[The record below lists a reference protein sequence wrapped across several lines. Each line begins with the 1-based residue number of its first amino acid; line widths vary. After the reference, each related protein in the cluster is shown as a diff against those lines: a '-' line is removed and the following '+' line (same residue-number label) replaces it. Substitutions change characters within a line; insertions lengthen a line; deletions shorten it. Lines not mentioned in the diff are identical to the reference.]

1 MREKVLSTI
10 KKLIFMFLIML
21 CVVSQSTSTQ
31 CKTVLNKKQ
40 TESYLQKISKYEM
53 STIQNPQ
60 YGSIGGE
67 WLMIGLA
74 RFERVPSSYVEIYLN
89 NLKEYVKKCDGV
101 LSTRK
106 YTEYSR
112 VVLALTSLGIDPEN
126 FEGYNLLK
134 SLAEFDNVNKLGI
147 NGPTYALIA
156 LDSGDYAIPEP
167 AKSYDGKVTTRE
179 KLVGLLVNAQN
190 DDGGWSY
197 MGGKSDVD
205 VTAMAMQALA
215 NYKKQS
221 KVEKALEKGIEYLSK
236 KQNKTGAYSTSNSE
250 NCESTAQVLTALSEM
265 RIKIDDSRFVKN
277 GKNVYDGLMTFY
289 KDNGAFC
296 HTKGKGANQM
306 STDQAMYAIT
316 AYYRSISGMNRLY
329 DMSDGIIKIENTKV
343 ETTKADNKEETKSSA
358 SDKNKNDANNNDKN
372 NSTSKNTK
380 RNASSNSKNN
390 SKSNGNTLNN
400 SDDNDNRENNE
411 SKNRKDNNV
420 ETEENTNTTD
430 SLENATDVL
439 ENNDEENKIAIDNN
453 IEQTE
458 NKENKISANNKENV
472 TKETKHKNRRPYI
485 ILIFGICCGI
495 AGKFGFDIYKYK
507 KKRVTNKDEQN

>member
-1 MREKVLSTI
+1 M
-10 KKLIFMFLIML
+10 KKLLATIAIFFM
-21 CVVSQSTSTQ
+21 CVSTS
-31 CKTVLNKKQ
+31 VMGSQ
-40 TESYLQKISKYEM
+40 TPSKDDIENTINKISYYQMNTVK
-53 STIQNPQ
+53 NPA
-60 YGSIGGE
+60 YGSVGGE
-67 WLMIGLA
+67 WTVFGLA
-74 RFERVPSSYVEIYLN
+74 RCGNIKDEYIEKYVGNVSKTVADNKGI
-89 NLKEYVKKCDGV
+89 

-106 YTEYSR
+106 YTEYAR
-112 VVLALTSLGIDPEN
+112 TIIALTAIQKNPQN
-126 FEGYNLLK
+126 FSGYNLLQP
-134 SLAEFDNVNKLGI
+134 LATFENIMIQGVNGAAYTLMAFDCGNYEIPDATTGKQTTRNKLI
-147 NGPTYALIA
+147 
-156 LDSGDYAIPEP
+156 DF
-167 AKSYDGKVTTRE
+167 
-179 KLVGLLVNAQN
+179 LVKQQLNN
-190 DDGGWSY
+190 GGWNY
-197 MGGKSDVD
+197 MGTEADVD
-205 VTAMAMQALA
+205 VTAMVIQALA
-215 NYKKQS
+215 PYYN
-221 KVEKALEKGIEYLSK
+221 E
-236 KQNKTGAYSTSNSE
+236 KQNVKESIDKGLAILSTLQKSDGAYGNTSDS

-277 GKNVYDGLMTFY
+277 GKTVYDGLMTFY

-343 ETTKADNKEETKSSA
+343 ETTKADNKEEIKSSA
-358 SDKNKNDANNNDKN
+358 SD
-372 NSTSKNTK
+372 
-380 RNASSNSKNN
+380 KNN

-400 SDDNDNRENNE
+400 SDDTDNRENNE

-439 ENNDEENKIAIDNN
+439 ENNDEENKIVTDNN
-453 IEQTE
+453 KEETE
-458 NKENKISANNKENV
+458 NKNSVNNKENV

-495 AGKFGFDIYKYK
+495 AGKFGYDIYKYK